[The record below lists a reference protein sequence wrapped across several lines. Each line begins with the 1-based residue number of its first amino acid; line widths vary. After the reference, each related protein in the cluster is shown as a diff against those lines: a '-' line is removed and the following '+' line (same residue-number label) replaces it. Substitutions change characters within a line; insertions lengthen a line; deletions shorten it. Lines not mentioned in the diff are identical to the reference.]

1 MRGALVQEWI
11 TLKGG
16 AGTSVIQGVRDYLDA
31 AYLQDLVFWIDVRTA
46 TGSAAMNFET
56 APLKEDAL
64 FALMVPAV
72 SLAVGASIPTTVLAQ
87 DAIVPPGRWVR
98 WRISSASAWSVSFR
112 LFLSANQVGP

>member
-1 MRGALVQEWI
+1 MRSTLVQEWI

-16 AGTSVIQGVRDYLDA
+16 AGTSLIQGARDYLDA
-31 AYLQDLVFWIDVRTA
+31 AYLQDLVFWLDIRTA
-46 TGSAAMNFET
+46 TGSPAMNFET

-72 SLAVGASIPTTVLAQ
+72 ALAVGVSTPTTVFAG

-98 WRISSASAWSVSFR
+98 WRISSASAWSLTFR